1 MGDPDEL
8 RAAFWAAPSE
18 ALFPSGHVAAVRY
31 VSIAL
36 LERERWQNSGPKY
49 IKLGSRVLYRKAA
62 VLDWIKQH
70 EEAA

>member
-1 MGDPDEL
+1 MSDIDTL
-8 RAAFWAAPSE
+8 RAAFWAAPPE
-18 ALFPSGHVAAVRY
+18 ALFPSRDIAAVRH

-36 LERERWQNSGPKY
+36 LKRERWQNSGPKY
-49 IKLGSRVLYRKAA
+49 IKIGARVLYRKSA